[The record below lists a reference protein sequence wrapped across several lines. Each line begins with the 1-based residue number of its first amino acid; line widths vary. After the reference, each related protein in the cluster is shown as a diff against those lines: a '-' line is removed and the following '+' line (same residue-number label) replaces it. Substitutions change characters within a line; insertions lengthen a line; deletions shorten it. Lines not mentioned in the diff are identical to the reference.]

1 MKSGGVFDSEAVKKR
16 IAEKEAIAGQEGFW
30 NDPKNAEKLLSEI
43 KKLKNR
49 IEPWETLIADIE
61 DLQAL
66 YELTQEAGEE
76 DNADSIQEIDTS
88 LTNLQE
94 RFEKLNTLALLSDEV
109 DGNDAFLT
117 VHAGAGGTEACD
129 WARMLTR
136 M

>member
-76 DNADSIQEIDTS
+76 DNADSIQESIRRSQTFKNGLKS
-88 LTNLQE
+88 SIRWHSFPMRSTE
-94 RFEKLNTLALLSDEV
+94 MTLS
-109 DGNDAFLT
+109 
-117 VHAGAGGTEACD
+117 
-129 WARMLTR
+129 
-136 M
+136 